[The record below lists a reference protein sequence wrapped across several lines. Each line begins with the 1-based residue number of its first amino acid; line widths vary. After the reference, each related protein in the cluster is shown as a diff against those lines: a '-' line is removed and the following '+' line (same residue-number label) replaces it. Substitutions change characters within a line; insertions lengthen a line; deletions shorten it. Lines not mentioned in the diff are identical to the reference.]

1 MLASA
6 VESSNCEMLD
16 EFWTDQLNQ
25 PDGPLAPPLHH
36 SCVVLTLKM
45 TNVVGE
51 FLVLLQNPISR
62 ATVQAILTTREQN
75 HPLLVFPKIGS
86 EQSMSQEL
94 NRFQQTNRKKS
105 QQIIEGVRLQYQ
117 SCT

>member
-1 MLASA
+1 
-6 VESSNCEMLD
+6 MLD

-25 PDGPLAPPLHH
+25 PDWQLAQPLHH

-51 FLVLLQNPISR
+51 FLVLLQNPISG

-86 EQSMSQEL
+86 EQSMSHEL
-94 NRFQQTNRKKS
+94 NRFQQTNREKS
-105 QQIIEGVRLQYQ
+105 HQIVEDVGLQYH